1 MTLMIRF
8 LLVLSVF
15 FVVGCATVQV
25 GREFDP
31 TVFQSFEVGKT
42 TTTAVLQAVGEPWL
56 RQTMPDGLEVWTY
69 LSSRSQAFSN
79 CSRSVLWQVWRLRFA
94 SVGNSG
100 TSECSA
106 ADADETHRV
115 RLGRWAQVPVRG

>member
-69 LSSRSQAFSN
+69 LSSRSQAFAVPLPFYTQVQTTGTTVSVTVIFRDGVLT
-79 CSRSVLWQVWRLRFA
+79 RSATPHVPGLR
-94 SVGNSG
+94 
-100 TSECSA
+100 
-106 ADADETHRV
+106 
-115 RLGRWAQVPVRG
+115 